1 MGPNF
6 FDPKLTRL
14 ACLLSFGSFFSEG
27 QKRFKEWCV
36 DCQPATCNH
45 LGDACWCGRGSRQRG
60 RRSANETAEEV
71 KDDGEFDFVEGE
83 PQDWEIDC
91 DRSEDC
97 PHLWYCAEKVTAG
110 TWCNFQF
117 SLSSDLCSAL
127 YSSDHFSICC
137 MEKSLSAS
145 HKRNWVKK
153 LISKKLS

>member
-1 MGPNF
+1 M
-6 FDPKLTRL
+6 
-14 ACLLSFGSFFSEG
+14 
-27 QKRFKEWCV
+27 

-153 LISKKLS
+153 LISKKLSGFCPKGLSLPPPA

>member
-1 MGPNF
+1 MG
-6 FDPKLTRL
+6 
-14 ACLLSFGSFFSEG
+14 GSLFSEG

-45 LGDACWCGRGSRQRG
+45 LGDACWCGSRQRG

-97 PHLWYCAEKVTAG
+97 PHLWYCAEKLCIPRTTFPFAA
-110 TWCNFQF
+110 WR
-117 SLSSDLCSAL
+117 SLSVPHTSGIGSLTPTTCLKSQPCEPGCFKPTCNSL
-127 YSSDHFSICC
+127 
-137 MEKSLSAS
+137 EK
-145 HKRNWVKK
+145 
-153 LISKKLS
+153 